1 MASPDARQFVVR
13 SATANDVVL
22 LPDLESHARTA
33 LYGMA
38 GLGAVAELPPSS
50 PERLARGP
58 CWVAVDGEGKH
69 LGFAL
74 ADRLDG
80 DALLETLAI
89 LPEFSRSGLGRGLVN
104 AVSDWA
110 RQQAAG
116 GLLVSTY
123 RDIPWDAPFYARLG
137 FVEVPHRQWTRHMH
151 HLQRQATAAGHD
163 PARRLW
169 MRLKLK

>member
-1 MASPDARQFVVR
+1 MATPDARHFVVR
-13 SATANDVVL
+13 PATADDVAL
-22 LPDLESHARTA
+22 LPQLESHARTV

-38 GLGAVAELPPSS
+38 GLGAVAELPPSP
-50 PERLARGP
+50 PERLMRGP
-58 CWVAVDGEGKH
+58 CWVAISNSGKA

-74 ADRLDG
+74 ADRING

-89 LPEFSRSGLGRGLVN
+89 LPEFSRGGLGRALVN
-104 AVSDWA
+104 AVREWA
-110 RQQAAG
+110 RSQSAN

-137 FVEVPHRQWTRHMH
+137 FAEVPHRQWTRHMH

-169 MRLKLK
+169 MRLTLN